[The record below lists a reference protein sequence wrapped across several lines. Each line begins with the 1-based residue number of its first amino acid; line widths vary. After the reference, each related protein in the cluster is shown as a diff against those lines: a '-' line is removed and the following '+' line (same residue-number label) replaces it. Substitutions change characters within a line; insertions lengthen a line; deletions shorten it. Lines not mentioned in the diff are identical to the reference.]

1 MLIGRKEDFL
11 RKGYN
16 YDLGATVVER
26 KLNGVIRADVV
37 IASGPIIYGKGK
49 SFEELCNEYNV
60 EEIRV
65 RNLQTDKWERRPYER
80 ER

>member
-16 YDLGATVVER
+16 YNLGATVVER

-49 SFEELCNEYNV
+49 MTSKIVNV
-60 EEIRV
+60 
-65 RNLQTDKWERRPYER
+65 Q
-80 ER
+80 